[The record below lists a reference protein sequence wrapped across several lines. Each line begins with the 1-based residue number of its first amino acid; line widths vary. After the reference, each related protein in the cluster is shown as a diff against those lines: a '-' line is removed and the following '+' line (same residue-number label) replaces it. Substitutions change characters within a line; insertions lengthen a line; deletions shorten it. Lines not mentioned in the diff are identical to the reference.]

1 VSEVV
6 PVALAALAI
15 SAVRALGL
23 RIGAVDMFDISSQ
36 GDLSRLVVIEVN
48 GNPGLRT
55 LENTNRSDLIR
66 SIWTSMLN
74 ECLSS

>member
-1 VSEVV
+1 
-6 PVALAALAI
+6 
-15 SAVRALGL
+15 
-23 RIGAVDMFDISSQ
+23 
-36 GDLSRLVVIEVN
+36 VIEVN

-55 LENTNRSDLIR
+55 LENAGRTDLIR